1 MVNIEILFR
10 GRCISTHVWIYG
22 YLSGEDTINEN
33 GITKKVIKESISQY
47 TGLVDKNNTKIF
59 VGDILDIHQTVN
71 GVSTFVIFSCIGG
84 FDVRYYSNHMSPH
97 EYEYSIYELLEI
109 GIDVSEKEI
118 EIIGNIY

>member
-1 MVNIEILFR
+1 MTEILFR
-10 GRCISTHVWIYG
+10 GRCIETYEWIYG
-22 YLSGEDTINEN
+22 YLSSDDTINDN
-33 GITKKVIKESISQY
+33 GISKKIIKKTISQY
-47 TGLVDKNNTKIF
+47 TGLVDKNNSKIF

-71 GVSTFVIFSCIGG
+71 GVSTFVIYNCIGG
-84 FDVRYYSNHMSPH
+84 FDVRYYSEHMSPD